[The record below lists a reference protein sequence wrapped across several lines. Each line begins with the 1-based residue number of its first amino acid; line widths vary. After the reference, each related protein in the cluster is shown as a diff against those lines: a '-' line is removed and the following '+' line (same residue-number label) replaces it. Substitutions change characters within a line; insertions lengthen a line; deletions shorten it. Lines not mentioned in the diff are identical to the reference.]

1 MYDTFEVPNMISNAT
16 VSPRR
21 IVTENTSQ
29 DITISMPNSQEFVKN
44 VFISSTQVDIVISQ
58 DDSCYERTFEPRLRR
73 SKSNKNH
80 TFGQS
85 SKCDD
90 LFQL

>member
-1 MYDTFEVPNMISNAT
+1 MQCSTLDITTLIPETVMYDTFEVPNMIANAT

-44 VFISSTQVDIVISQ
+44 VFI
-58 DDSCYERTFEPRLRR
+58 
-73 SKSNKNH
+73 
-80 TFGQS
+80 
-85 SKCDD
+85 
-90 LFQL
+90 